1 MLFPGQ
7 ACAASVPRH
16 IRFMFHVLLGF
27 SIYSHVWYR
36 VTTLSQ
42 CCRRHNSGVPGMKMS
57 PAAIVSA
64 GLTMLTPLCCYCYHH
79 RCFVVAFAVAVLVVS
94 SLFGIIVA
102 AVVTVAAIVAI
113 AAVVAVVLVVA
124 PVTVALA
131 AFVVSLAVVTCPC
144 LCCRLSN

>member
-1 MLFPGQ
+1 
-7 ACAASVPRH
+7 
-16 IRFMFHVLLGF
+16 
-27 SIYSHVWYR
+27 
-36 VTTLSQ
+36 
-42 CCRRHNSGVPGMKMS
+42 MKMS

-113 AAVVAVVLVVA
+113 AAVIAVVLVA
-124 PVTVALA
+124 PVTIALA
-131 AFVVSLAVVTCPC
+131 AFVISLLAVVTCPC